1 MAERK
6 VNIKSG
12 IRLLDEQEGD
22 GALIQRQQ
30 VYQMQIRMWLN
41 QGQPIVWQRPW
52 GMIDRARLE
61 DEGKTLITDLR
72 VDRENLFNGL
82 FYGIQGMRIGG
93 SRKLKIS
100 PHLAYGERGVEGLI
114 PANAVIIVEVTVLGL
129 RQ

>member
-1 MAERK
+1 MAERII
-6 VNIKSG
+6 NIKSG
-12 IRLLDEQEGD
+12 IRLLDDAEGD
-22 GALIQRQQ
+22 GALVQRQQ

-41 QGQPIVWQRPW
+41 QGQPIVWQQPW

-82 FYGIQGMRIGG
+82 FYGIQGMRVGG

-100 PHLAYGERGVEGLI
+100 PHLAYGERGIEGLI
-114 PANAVIIVEVTVLGL
+114 PANAVVIVEITVLGI

>member
-1 MAERK
+1 MAERIEK
-6 VNIKSG
+6 LKSG
-12 IRLLDEQEGD
+12 IRLLNEAEG
-22 GALIQRQQ
+22 GGELVQRQQ

-52 GMIDRARLE
+52 GMLDRARLE

-93 SRKLKIS
+93 SRTLKIS
-100 PHLAYGERGVEGLI
+100 PHLGYGKRGVEGLI
-114 PANAVIIVEVTVLGL
+114 PANAVVIIEVTILGL
-129 RQ
+129 RS